1 MSALARDA
9 AAFKSSLQRQ
19 DFTSWHS
26 NPSLK
31 NKSELPTTAPAP
43 AASSSST
50 PADPTKQ
57 KKRPKQNIVYSQP
70 ADTGT
75 GSDINTQI
83 VYAVDHLKH
92 NGNPMRLQDLA
103 IVTNTPLDSNQVLF
117 ERFRSHDRVVHDSK
131 TDLYSYRHDFTFR
144 NKAALLTE
152 IQRHTRRG
160 GGLSVRTLK
169 ESWKDAPQAIEELEQ
184 EGEVLV
190 TRTTKDQQMRMVFW
204 NEIKPVEDTGGM
216 AVEQE
221 FKDLWHS
228 LKVPTDA
235 DLLRA
240 LSSGTMNLI
249 LLLLTL
255 PQLCIVEGLKA
266 TEAETIIPRGPTK
279 KKGKKS
285 APRHR
290 PVRITNVHLKGE
302 VDLSKDY
309 APSASR

>member
-1 MSALARDA
+1 MALQSIDKEAAR
-9 AAFKSSLQRQ
+9 
-19 DFTSWHS
+19 
-26 NPSLK
+26 
-31 NKSELPTTAPAP
+31 
-43 AASSSST
+43 ASSTVVTCAAVSLIVRDFKT
-50 PADPTKQ
+50 EETDEANVRLALPD
-57 KKRPKQNIVYSQP
+57 IVYSQP

-75 GSDINTQI
+75 GLDINTQI

-103 IVTNTPLDSNQVLF
+103 IVTNTPLDSNQVLY
-117 ERFRSHDRVVHDSK
+117 ERFRAHDRVVHDTK

-160 GGLSVRTLK
+160 GGISARALK
-169 ESWKDAPQAIEELEQ
+169 ESWKDSLQAIEELEQ

-204 NEIKPVEDTGGM
+204 NEIKPIEGTGGM
-216 AVEQE
+216 PVEQE
-221 FKDLWHS
+221 FKDLWHG
-228 LKVPTDA
+228 LKVPPDA
-235 DLLRA
+235 DLLKA
-240 LSSGTMNLI
+240 LSS
-249 LLLLTL
+249 
-255 PQLCIVEGLKA
+255 EGLKV
-266 TEAETIIPRGPTK
+266 TEGEIVIPKSNK

-302 VDLSKDY
+302 VDLSRDY
-309 APSASR
+309 APGATR

>member
-1 MSALARDA
+1 MSALARDV
-9 AAFKSSLQRQ
+9 AAFKSSLHRQ

-31 NKSELPTTAPAP
+31 SQTEP
-43 AASSSST
+43 AAAPTSSSETS
-50 PADPTKQ
+50 KQ
-57 KKRPKQNIVYSQP
+57 KKKPKQNIVYSQP
-70 ADTGT
+70 VDTGT

-103 IVTNTPLDSNQVLF
+103 IVTNTPLDSNQALF
-117 ERFRSHDRVVHDSK
+117 ERFRAHDRVIHDPK

-160 GGLSVRTLK
+160 GGLSVRALK
-169 ESWKDAPQAIEELEQ
+169 ESWKDSLQAIEELEQ

-204 NEIKPVEDTGGM
+204 NEIKPIEGTGGM
-216 AVEQE
+216 PVEQE
-221 FKDLWHS
+221 FKDLWHG
-228 LKVPTDA
+228 LKVPADA
-235 DLLRA
+235 DLLKA
-240 LSSGTMNLI
+240 LSS
-249 LLLLTL
+249 
-255 PQLCIVEGLKA
+255 EGLKA
-266 TEAETIIPRGPTK
+266 TEAETIIPKGPTK

-309 APSASR
+309 APGASR